1 MVKRLYRSESDRMV
15 AGVLGGLATYFN
27 IDSTIVRLLFIVGL
41 FMSVFALTLFYLS
54 AVIIIPN
61 EGDIHERVG
70 RWLMSRVLNAIAL
83 IVTAQLFAGFHL
95 EGFQWALLA
104 SAILAVLNTIVKPI
118 LLFLTLPITF
128 VTLGLFLF
136 VINAVTL

>member
-1 MVKRLYRSESDRMV
+1 M
-15 AGVLGGLATYFN
+15 
-27 IDSTIVRLLFIVGL
+27 
-41 FMSVFALTLFYLS
+41 
-54 AVIIIPN
+54 
-61 EGDIHERVG
+61 VG
-70 RWLMSRVLNAIAL
+70 RWLMSLVLNAIAL

-136 VINAVTL
+136 VINAVTLWMTQALMGDVFTIDSFGTAIMAAIIISILNALLQKLMKDIVR

>member
-41 FMSVFALTLFYLS
+41 FMSVFALTLFYLA

-61 EGDIHERVG
+61 EGDIH
-70 RWLMSRVLNAIAL
+70 
-83 IVTAQLFAGFHL
+83 
-95 EGFQWALLA
+95 
-104 SAILAVLNTIVKPI
+104 
-118 LLFLTLPITF
+118 
-128 VTLGLFLF
+128 
-136 VINAVTL
+136 